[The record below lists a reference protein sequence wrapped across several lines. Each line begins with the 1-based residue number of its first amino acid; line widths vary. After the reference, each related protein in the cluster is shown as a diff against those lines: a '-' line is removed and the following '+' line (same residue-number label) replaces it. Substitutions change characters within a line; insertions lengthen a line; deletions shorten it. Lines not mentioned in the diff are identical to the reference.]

1 MTNKPIDSKKILFT
15 PFLMARIII
24 PGLLKTIISFALYF
38 YISSNYNES
47 FAGAAVF
54 MTLSI
59 IEILFAY
66 ICRSSKR
73 SVFKIGL
80 ISNKPMLLCVLGTLF
95 IQILIFCVPSFA
107 SLLSVPNMPNNI
119 YMIIAIVSIFTA
131 ILFEIIK
138 LILAKI
144 FKND

>member
-1 MTNKPIDSKKILFT
+1 
-15 PFLMARIII
+15 
-24 PGLLKTIISFALYF
+24 
-38 YISSNYNES
+38 
-47 FAGAAVF
+47 

-66 ICRSSKR
+66 ICRSSKK

-95 IQILIFCVPSFA
+95 IQILIFCIPSFA
-107 SLLSVPNMPNNI
+107 NLLSVPSMPSNI
-119 YMIIAIVSIFTA
+119 YIIIATTSVFTA
-131 ILFEIIK
+131 ILFEVIK